1 MSETTG
7 PVFPEPDFLEEII
20 AERTEVD
27 PEFPTLVQAAT
38 VKRKEV
44 SAAAFVLAWMR
55 NDNLSDVGKA
65 VGLSVQSVRARAEKY
80 RQDGVDLPVKVRGKK
95 KEKVNVKELND
106 LIKAEAEA
114 ATGDV

>member
-1 MSETTG
+1 MSDETKMETDPDIDELTAG
-7 PVFPEPDFLEEII
+7 LTFPDFDVVEPEP
-20 AERTEVD
+20 T
-27 PEFPTLVQAAT
+27 PT
-38 VKRKEV
+38 KRKEV